1 MPEVTFTRHLRLHFP
16 DLEGMEVAAGT
27 VAEIVAQ
34 LEGRY
39 PGIAAYLVD
48 DHGALRKHVNIF
60 INDDLVEDRARLSDR
75 VSGSDRVF
83 VMQALSG
90 G

>member
-1 MPEVTFTRHLRLHFP
+1 M
-16 DLEGMEVAAGT
+16 
-27 VAEIVAQ
+27 
-34 LEGRY
+34 
-39 PGIAAYLVD
+39 D

-60 INDDLVEDRARLSDR
+60 INDELLDDRETLRDE
-75 VSGSDRVF
+75 VTDKDRVF